1 LTASLLI
8 SLFDRLKQLPE
19 GADRSKVYKE
29 YNMEP
34 ATMEKLKRWV
44 NSPSVT
50 GNDEVKVVEGEEIVE
65 MKAVWV
71 DSAGQ
76 APPSRIASPGRS

>member
-1 LTASLLI
+1 MLI
-8 SLFDRLKQLPE
+8 SLFDRLKALPA
-19 GADRSKVYKE
+19 GSDPSKLYKE
-29 YNMEP
+29 YNMDP
-34 ATMEKLKRWV
+34 STMSKLRRWV

-50 GNDEVKVVEGEEIVE
+50 GNDEIKVVEGEEIVE

-76 APPSRIASPGRS
+76 APPSRIASPSRS